1 MDTTI
6 QVVGF
11 ASAVLTTGAFL
22 PQAVKTWRTKSTDD
36 LSPYM
41 FAFFCTGIVG
51 WLIYGILRSD
61 LPMILAN
68 SITICLAGM
77 IMFFII
83 RPDDTRKISHVALYV
98 NDLETMKN
106 FYVSVFQA
114 KSSAK
119 YNNQSTGFSSY
130 FLSFSSGVR
139 LELMHDTNR
148 IARNNHES
156 WGHIAL
162 AAGSKKA
169 ADRLFFSIESKD
181 IEIITKPRLTGDGYY
196 EFVISDPEKNRI
208 EITI

>member
-22 PQAVKTWRTKSTDD
+22 PQAIKTWRTKSTDD

-68 SITICLAGM
+68 SVTICLAGM

-83 RPDDTRKISHVALYV
+83 RPDDTRKISHMALYAD
-98 NDLETMKN
+98 DLETMKN
-106 FYVSVFQA
+106 FYVSIFQA

-119 YNNQSTGFSSY
+119 YNNQSAGFSSY

-139 LELMHDTNR
+139 LELMHDTNG
-148 IARNNHES
+148 IANNNRES
-156 WGHIAL
+156 WGHIAF

-169 ADRLFFSIESKD
+169 VDRLFFSMESKD
-181 IEIITKPRLTGDGYY
+181 IEIISNPRYTGDGYY